1 MKVACNTVVS
11 MRYKMQNSKGE
22 VLENILDGSSVE
34 YLHGSGNILPTLE
47 AYIAGLK
54 AGDTKKIFI
63 KRMADFQEVDD
74 DFSFE
79 VVIDSVRQA
88 SDEEIKKGFPLET
101 DQPEEC
107 GPGCIC

>member
-1 MKVACNTVVS
+1 
-11 MRYKMQNSKGE
+11 MQNSKGE
-22 VLENILDGSSVE
+22 ILEDILDGSSVK

-47 AYIAGLK
+47 AYLAGLK
-54 AGDTKKIFI
+54 AGDTKQILI
-63 KRMADFQEVDD
+63 TGMADFKEVDD

-88 SDEEIKKGFPLET
+88 SDEEIKKGFPHEA